1 MIDAILRWSLSHRL
15 VVLVAAAM
23 MLLWGAYTTARM
35 PVDVFPDLT
44 APTVTVITEGH
55 GMAPEE
61 LEVRVTFPIESTLNG
76 APGVRRVRSATGVGI
91 SIIYAEFD
99 WGTDVFRARQIV
111 SEKLQLVR
119 DTLPAEVEAP
129 VLAPISSI
137 MGEILFLAVT
147 TQEQGTPM
155 QARTFADFTLRRR
168 LLSIAGVSQVIVTGG
183 ERKQFEVVLRPERL
197 AAYRI
202 TVDEV
207 VRALAE
213 TNASVSAGFINQ
225 GGQEYLVHGVGR
237 VRTPEDV
244 GETLV
249 VQRGEQPI
257 LIRQLGEVRTG
268 AALRRGEGSYSGSPA
283 VIVGIQKQPGAN
295 TLDLTRRIDQELDE
309 IAHTMPPGLHIQR
322 NVFRQAGF
330 IEVAVHNVF
339 AALRECVFLVLLI
352 VLAFLA
358 SGRASAIT
366 IVAIPLSLTTAVFA
380 LSAFGAT
387 LNTMT
392 LGGMAIAVGELVDD
406 AVIDVENVVRRLR
419 ENAAAP
425 AAQRQTALSV
435 VLAASREIRS
445 SIVFAT
451 LVVVL
456 VFLPLFFLSGVEGR
470 LLSPLGVAYVV
481 SLAASLF
488 VAVTVTPVLCSFLL
502 PGAKVVS
509 GAHEPRVAVWL
520 KRHYAPL
527 LAGAMRHRRVV
538 ATVSFALLAAAGA
551 GLAFSGRSFLPDFRE
566 GTLTIAAVTLP
577 GTSLSES
584 DAMGRRIEQILL
596 RHPEVVSIGRR
607 TGRAELD
614 EHAQGVNAA
623 ELDVSLR
630 ETDRSRDAFL
640 TELRRDFSLIPG
652 MNITIGQP
660 IGHRIDHMLS
670 GTRASIAVKI
680 FGDDIAELRRL
691 GAQVE
696 EVMRGITGV
705 VDLAREQQSDIPFLR
720 VRFDRAALA
729 RHGLRITE
737 VERAVAVASGVH
749 VVSQVLEG
757 QAVFDLVLRTDPRC
771 IQSTEELADLLVTT
785 PSGAFVPLHALAS
798 IQGDRGPNEISRENV
813 QRKLVVS
820 CNVAG
825 RDVGSV
831 VSDIRSALG
840 SAVTLPS
847 GYRVAYGGQ
856 FESAE
861 GATRTLMLLGLAC
874 LVGMLGLLYSAFG
887 SVRDAV
893 LVMVNLPLALIGGAV
908 GVFLQG
914 GVLSVASLVGF
925 ITLFGIATR
934 NGIMLIS
941 HIRHLMHEEGVQAL
955 EEAVM
960 RGANERLVPIL
971 MTALAAGLGLV
982 PLAISGGQ
990 PGSEIQAPM
999 AIVIL
1004 CGLLSSTALNMF
1016 VVPALY
1022 QRFGALAR
1030 QGPKSIVGGVVGGS
1044 SAVNLTLQEP

>member
-1 MIDAILRWSLSHRL
+1 VIDSILRWSLSHRIA
-15 VVLVAAAM
+15 VLAAAAV
-23 MLLWGAYTTARM
+23 MLLWGGYTASRM

-61 LEVRVTFPIESTLNG
+61 LETRVTFPIESSLNG
-76 APGVRRVRSATGVGI
+76 APGVRRVRSSTGVGI

-147 TQEQGTPM
+147 AEGQATPM
-155 QARTFADFTLRRR
+155 EARTFADFTLRRR
-168 LLSIAGVSQVIVTGG
+168 LLAVPGVSQVIVTGG
-183 ERKQFEVVLRPERL
+183 ERRQFEVLLRPERL
-197 AAYRI
+197 SAHGLTA
-202 TVDEV
+202 DQV
-207 VRALAE
+207 VRALEE
-213 TNASVSAGFINQ
+213 TNASVSAGFVNQ

-249 VQRGEQPI
+249 VQRGAEPI
-257 LIRQLGEVRTG
+257 LVRHLGDVRIG
-268 AALRRGEGSYSGSPA
+268 AALRRGEGSYGSHPA

-295 TLDLTRRIDQELDE
+295 TLELTERIDRELDGL
-309 IAHTMPPGLHIQR
+309 ARTMPAGLAIQR
-322 NVFRQAGF
+322 NIFRQAEF
-330 IEVAVHNVF
+330 IEVAVHNVL
-339 AALRECVFLVLLI
+339 AALRDGVVLVLII
-352 VLAFLA
+352 VLLFLA

-366 IVAIPLSLTTAVFA
+366 LVAIPLSLVTAVLV

-419 ENAAAP
+419 MNALLPQAE
-425 AAQRQTALSV
+425 RQPALSV

-451 LVVVL
+451 LVVAL

-470 LLSPLGVAYVV
+470 LLAPLGIAYVV
-481 SLAASLF
+481 SLTASLF

-502 PGAKVVS
+502 PSSKAVAKE
-509 GAHEPRVAVWL
+509 HEPKFAAWL
-520 KRHYAPL
+520 KRRYAPL
-527 LAGAMRHRRVV
+527 LEGALRRWRTVG
-538 ATVSFALLAAAGA
+538 AVSFALLASAVFA
-551 GLAFSGRSFLPDFRE
+551 LALSGRSFLPEFRE

-577 GTSLSES
+577 GTSLAES

-596 RHPEVVSIGRR
+596 RHPEVVSVGRR

-630 ETDRSRDAFL
+630 DGERSREEFL
-640 TELRRDFSLIPG
+640 EALRRDLSLLPG

-680 FGDDIAELRRL
+680 FGDDLAELRRL

-696 EVMRGITGV
+696 SVMRTVPGV

-720 VRFDRAALA
+720 VRFDRTAIARYGMRIADAGRALE
-729 RHGLRITE
+729 I
-737 VERAVAVASGVH
+737 ASGVH
-749 VVSQVLEG
+749 VVSQVMEG
-757 QAVFDLVLRTDPRC
+757 QAVFDLVVRTDPRRVQT
-771 IQSTEELADLLVTT
+771 IEEVRDVLITT
-785 PSGAFVPLHALAS
+785 PSGAQVPLHALAN
-798 IQGDRGPNEISRENV
+798 IQLDRGPNEIGRENV
-813 QRKLVVS
+813 QRRLVVS
-820 CNVAG
+820 CNVGG
-825 RDVGSV
+825 RDVGTV
-831 VSDIRSALG
+831 VGDIQR
-840 SAVTLPS
+840 AVEQQVPMPA
-847 GYRVAYGGQ
+847 GYRVVYGGQ

-861 GATRTLMLLGLAC
+861 GATRTLGLLGIVC
-874 LVGMLGLLYSAFG
+874 LFGVLGLLYTAFG

-893 LVMVNLPLALIGGAV
+893 LVMANLPLALIGGAV

-914 GVLSVASLVGF
+914 GVLSIASLVGF

-934 NGIMLIS
+934 NGIMLVS
-941 HIRHLMHEEGVQAL
+941 HIRHLVNEEGVTDL
-955 EEAVM
+955 DEAVR
-960 RGANERLVPIL
+960 RGARERLVPIL

-982 PLAISGGQ
+982 PLALSAGE

-999 AIVIL
+999 AVVIL
-1004 CGLLSSTALNMF
+1004 CGLVTSTALNMF

-1022 QRFGALAR
+1022 RKFGALAR
-1030 QGPKSIVGGVVGGS
+1030 RAPAQVVELVAEG
-1044 SAVNLTLQEP
+1044 A

>member
-15 VVLVAAAM
+15 AVLVIAGG
-23 MLLWGAYTTARM
+23 MLVWGAYTTSRM

-61 LEVRVTFPIESTLNG
+61 LETRVTFPIESSLNG

-91 SIIYAEFD
+91 SVIYAEFD
-99 WGTDVFRARQIV
+99 WGTDIYRARQLV

-119 DTLPAEVEAP
+119 DVLPADIEAP

-147 TQEQGTPM
+147 TDRGTQM
-155 QARTFADFTLRRR
+155 DVRTFADFTFRRR
-168 LLSIAGVSQVIVTGG
+168 LLAVPGVSQVIITGG
-183 ERKQFEVVLRPERL
+183 ERRQFEVALRPERL
-197 AAYRI
+197 AAYGL

-207 VRALAE
+207 VRALKE
-213 TNASVSAGFINQ
+213 TNTNVSAGFINE

-237 VRTPEDV
+237 VRTPEDI

-249 VQRGEQPI
+249 VQRGEEPV
-257 LIRQLGEVRTG
+257 LIRNLGEVRLG
-268 AALRRGEGSYSGSPA
+268 AALRRGEGSYGGNPA
-283 VIVGIQKQPGAN
+283 VVIGVQKQPGIN
-295 TLDLTRRIDQELDE
+295 TLDLTKRIDRELDE
-309 IAHTMPPGLHIQR
+309 LSRSLPEGMTIQR
-322 NVFRQAGF
+322 NIFRQADF
-330 IEVAVHNVF
+330 IEVAVSNVL
-339 AALRECVFLVLLI
+339 AALRDGVGLVLLI
-352 VLAFLA
+352 VLVFLA

-366 IVAIPLSLTTAVFA
+366 IVAIPLSLVTAVFA
-380 LSAFGAT
+380 LWAFGTT

-419 ENAAAP
+419 QNALLPPDAKRP
-425 AAQRQTALSV
+425 ALEV

-456 VFLPLFFLSGVEGR
+456 VFSPLFFLSGVEGR
-470 LLSPLGVAYVV
+470 LLQPLGVAYVV

-502 PGAKVVS
+502 PRSKAIS
-509 GAHEPRVAVWL
+509 NAHEPRFAVWL
-520 KRHYAPL
+520 KQRYEPL
-527 LAGAMRHRRVV
+527 LERAIRGWRVV
-538 ATVSFALLAAAGA
+538 VALSFALLATATVA
-551 GLAFSGRSFLPDFRE
+551 LALSGRSFLPEFRE

-577 GTSLSES
+577 GTSLAES
-584 DAMGRRIEQILL
+584 DAMGRRVEQLL
-596 RHPEVVSIGRR
+596 LQHPEVVSVARR
-607 TGRAELD
+607 TGRAEMD

-630 ETDRSRDAFL
+630 ERGRSREEFL
-640 TELRRDFSLIPG
+640 EALRSDFAMLPG

-660 IGHRIDHMLS
+660 ISHRIDHMLS
-670 GTRASIAVKI
+670 GTRASIAVKV
-680 FGDDIAELRRL
+680 FGDDLAELRRV
-691 GAQVE
+691 GAEVE
-696 EVMRGITGV
+696 TVMRAVPGV
-705 VDLAREQQSDIPFLR
+705 VDLAREQQADIPFVR
-720 VRFDRAALA
+720 VRFDREAIA
-729 RHGLRITE
+729 RHGMRVAE
-737 VERAVAVASGVH
+737 VARALEVGSGVH
-749 VVSQVLEG
+749 VVSQIMEG
-757 QAVFDLVLRTDPRC
+757 QAVFDLVVRVEPSRVQNLEDL
-771 IQSTEELADLLVTT
+771 QELLITT
-785 PSGAFVPLHALAS
+785 PRGARVPLRALAQ
-798 IQGDRGPNEISRENV
+798 IQRDRGPNEIGRENV

-825 RDVGSV
+825 RDVVGVVRDIEAAVGRSV
-831 VSDIRSALG
+831 R
-840 SAVTLPS
+840 LPA
-847 GYRVAYGGQ
+847 GYRVVYGGQ

-861 GATRTLMLLGLAC
+861 KATRTLGILGLAC
-874 LVGMLGLLYSAFG
+874 VLGMLGILYAAFG
-887 SVRDAV
+887 SLRDAV
-893 LVMVNLPLALIGGAV
+893 LVMVNLPLALIGGAA
-908 GVFLQG
+908 GVFIQG

-934 NGIMLIS
+934 NGIMLVS
-941 HIRHLMHEEGVQAL
+941 HIRHLAHEEGVQNL
-955 EEAVM
+955 DEAVR
-960 RGANERLVPIL
+960 RGARERLVPIL

-982 PLAISGGQ
+982 PLALSGGQ

-1004 CGLLSSTALNMF
+1004 FGLLSSTALNMF

-1022 QRFGALAR
+1022 RQFGALAR
-1030 QGPKSIVGGVVGGS
+1030 EARLPTSEVM
-1044 SAVNLTLQEP
+1044 AETA

>member
-1 MIDAILRWSLSHRL
+1 VIDAILRWSLSHRL
-15 VVLVAAAM
+15 AVLAVAAV
-23 MLLWGAYTTARM
+23 MLLWGAFTASRM

-61 LEVRVTFPIESTLNG
+61 LETRVTFPIESSLNG

-137 MGEILFLAVT
+137 MGEILFVAVT
-147 TQEQGTPM
+147 SRDRATPM
-155 QARTFADFTLRRR
+155 DARTFADFTLRRR
-168 LLSIAGVSQVIVTGG
+168 LLAVPGVSQVIATGG
-183 ERKQFEVVLRPERL
+183 ERRQFEVVIRPERL
-197 AAYRI
+197 SAYGL

-207 VRALAE
+207 VRALE
-213 TNASVSAGFINQ
+213 QTNASVSAGFINQ

-249 VQRGEQPI
+249 AQRGEEPV
-257 LIRQLGEVRTG
+257 LIRHLGEVRMG
-268 AALRRGEGSYSGSPA
+268 AALRRGEGSYNGNSS
-283 VIVGIQKQPGAN
+283 VIVGIQKQPGTN
-295 TLDLTRRIDQELDE
+295 TLELTQRIDRELDDLLR
-309 IAHTMPPGLHIQR
+309 TMPAGLGIQR
-322 NVFRQAGF
+322 NVFRQADF
-330 IEVAVHNVF
+330 IEVAVRNVL
-339 AALRECVFLVLLI
+339 AVLRDGVALVLLI

-366 IVAIPLSLTTAVFA
+366 IVAIPLSLVTAIFA

-419 ENAAAP
+419 LNALLP
-425 AAQRQTALSV
+425 TDQRQPALGV

-481 SLAASLF
+481 SLTASLL

-502 PGAKVVS
+502 PGSKAVS
-509 GAHEPRVAVWL
+509 KAHEPRFAAWL
-520 KRHYAPL
+520 KQRYAPL
-527 LAGAMRHRRVV
+527 LDGALEHWRAV
-538 ATVSFALLAAAGA
+538 AAVSFALLLTALVA
-551 GLAFSGRSFLPDFRE
+551 LAFSGRSFLPEFRE

-577 GTSLSES
+577 GTSLPES
-584 DAMGRRIEQILL
+584 DAMGRRLERILL
-596 RHPEVVSIGRR
+596 RHPEVVSVARR

-630 ETDRSRDAFL
+630 ETARSREEFL
-640 TELRRDFSLIPG
+640 EALRRDFSMMPG

-680 FGDDIAELRRL
+680 FGDDLSELRRL

-696 EVMRGITGV
+696 TAMRGVPGV
-705 VDLAREQQSDIPFLR
+705 VDLAREQQSDIPFVR
-720 VRFDRAALA
+720 VRFDRSAIA
-729 RHGLRITE
+729 RYGMRITD
-737 VERAVAVASGVH
+737 VGRALEIASGVH
-749 VVSQVLEG
+749 VVSQVMEG
-757 QAVFDLVLRTDPRC
+757 QAVFDLVVRTDPRRVAS
-771 IQSTEELADLLVTT
+771 IEDLEDALVTT
-785 PSGAFVPLHALAS
+785 PSGAQVPLHALAN
-798 IQGDRGPNEISRENV
+798 IQRDRGPNEIGRENV

-831 VSDIRSALG
+831 VRDIQT
-840 SAVTLPS
+840 AVDREVSLPQ
-847 GYRVAYGGQ
+847 GYRVVYGGQ
-856 FESAE
+856 FESAA
-861 GATRTLMLLGLAC
+861 GATRTLGLLSLVC
-874 LVGMLGLLYSAFG
+874 LVGILGLLYTAFG
-887 SVRDAV
+887 SARDAV
-893 LVMVNLPLALIGGAV
+893 LVMANLPLALIGGAA

-934 NGIMLIS
+934 NGIMLVS
-941 HIRHLMHEEGVQAL
+941 HIRYLVKEEDVNDIG
-955 EEAVM
+955 EAVR
-960 RGANERLVPIL
+960 RGASERLVPIL

-982 PLAISGGQ
+982 PLALSAGQ

-1004 CGLLSSTALNMF
+1004 CGLLTSTALNMF

-1022 QRFGALAR
+1022 RQFGALAR
-1030 QGPKSIVGGVVGGS
+1030 PARE
-1044 SAVNLTLQEP
+1044 AVIDPTPETA